1 MLEKDAPSLFYKT
14 DFEVRRYRVKTM
26 FWVLNVAFQMFK
38 SNNKLKLNAKIMMMV
53 YGIVLHNGDLS
64 SVLNYWWV

>member
-1 MLEKDAPSLFYKT
+1 
-14 DFEVRRYRVKTM
+14 
-26 FWVLNVAFQMFK
+26 MFK

-64 SVLNYWWV
+64 SVLNY